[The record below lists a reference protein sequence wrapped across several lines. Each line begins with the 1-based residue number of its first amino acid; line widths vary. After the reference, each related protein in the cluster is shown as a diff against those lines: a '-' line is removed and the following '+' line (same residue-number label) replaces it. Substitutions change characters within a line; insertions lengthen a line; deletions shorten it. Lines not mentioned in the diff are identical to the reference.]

1 METVENKGIFLF
13 SRSERAEMEAWL
25 TEGEDAGMVGA
36 WREAPGGRGGAAR
49 NPRPNGNGSMEK
61 KLDQLIT
68 LISDDSDFEIRKQDS
83 GMYALIVD
91 DDMQGVI
98 REDDDGRGCRMM
110 CTVAEKIPRSV
121 TFDEAQELFELASGP
136 MFGLPGIGRMPIIG
150 TVIAFH
156 ILPYWKLTEDK
167 FVEEFN
173 EFLQLAFDWNQKIA
187 EMGDDDE
194 DEEDEGDFDD
204 DDDGG
209 DGE

>member
-1 METVENKGIFLF
+1 
-13 SRSERAEMEAWL
+13 
-25 TEGEDAGMVGA
+25 
-36 WREAPGGRGGAAR
+36 
-49 NPRPNGNGSMEK
+49 MEK

-68 LISDDSDFEIRKQDS
+68 LIADDSDFEIRKQDS

-91 DDMQGVI
+91 DDMQGII

-110 CTVAEKIPRSV
+110 CTVAEKIPKGV

-167 FVEEFN
+167 FVEDFN

-187 EMGDDDE
+187 EMDDGEED
-194 DEEDEGDFDD
+194 DEEDEDEDFDEE
-204 DDDGG
+204 DDDG
-209 DGE
+209 E

>member
-1 METVENKGIFLF
+1 
-13 SRSERAEMEAWL
+13 
-25 TEGEDAGMVGA
+25 
-36 WREAPGGRGGAAR
+36 
-49 NPRPNGNGSMEK
+49 MEK

-68 LISDDSDFEIRKQDS
+68 LISDDPDFEIRKQDS

-91 DDMQGVI
+91 DDMQGII
-98 REDDDGRGCRMM
+98 REDDDGRGIRMM
-110 CTVAEKIPRSV
+110 CTIAEKIPKGV

-187 EMGDDDE
+187 EMDDLDLDDE
-194 DEEDEGDFDD
+194 DGEDDEDLDEDDFDE
-204 DDDGG
+204 

>member
-1 METVENKGIFLF
+1 
-13 SRSERAEMEAWL
+13 
-25 TEGEDAGMVGA
+25 
-36 WREAPGGRGGAAR
+36 
-49 NPRPNGNGSMEK
+49 MEK

-68 LISDDSDFEIRKQDS
+68 LIADDSDFEIRKQDS

-110 CTVAEKIPRSV
+110 CTVAEKIPKGV
-121 TFDEAQELFELASGP
+121 TFDEAQELFELATGP
-136 MFGLPGIGRMPIIG
+136 MFGLPGIGRMPLVG

-187 EMGDDDE
+187 EMDDYDPEEDDE
-194 DEEDEGDFDD
+194 DGEEDEDM
-204 DDDGG
+204 DDG
-209 DGE
+209 DEGE

>member
-1 METVENKGIFLF
+1 
-13 SRSERAEMEAWL
+13 
-25 TEGEDAGMVGA
+25 
-36 WREAPGGRGGAAR
+36 
-49 NPRPNGNGSMEK
+49 MEK

-68 LISDDSDFEIRKQDS
+68 LIADDSDFEIRKQDS

-91 DDMQGVI
+91 DDMQGII

-110 CTVAEKIPRSV
+110 CTVAEKIPKGV
-121 TFDEAQELFELASGP
+121 TFDEAQELFELASVP

-167 FVEEFN
+167 FVEDFN

-187 EMGDDDE
+187 EMDDGEEDDDE
-194 DEEDEGDFDD
+194 DEDFEEE
-204 DDDGG
+204 DDDG
-209 DGE
+209 E